1 MNSDHAIKKVAAP
14 PKPLNKATISGIE
27 VIFTRRAIAEPI
39 TAPKAMPDNKTI
51 GLITS
56 MRVMLTAINIAKA
69 DRKLPFTAVSS
80 LPSILI
86 PVINKIDEII

>member
-1 MNSDHAIKKVAAP
+1 
-14 PKPLNKATISGIE
+14 
-27 VIFTRRAIAEPI
+27 
-39 TAPKAMPDNKTI
+39 
-51 GLITS
+51 
-56 MRVMLTAINIAKA
+56 MLTAINIAKA